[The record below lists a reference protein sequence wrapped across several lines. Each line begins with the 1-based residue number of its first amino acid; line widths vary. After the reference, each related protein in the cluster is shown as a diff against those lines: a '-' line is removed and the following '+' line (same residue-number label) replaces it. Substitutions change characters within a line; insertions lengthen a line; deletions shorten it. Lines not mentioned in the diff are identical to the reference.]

1 MLGIFSGAIVSLP
14 EELVAAGNRTPSPKT
29 TGSVLVNKFVEK
41 NPSAVSVQV
50 GDYVQL
56 AYSHHKESPLRPRY
70 FKILYVSMCLF
81 LFVHHIIYSPKMY
94 MSFGAKDE
102 IFCLF
107 QGSLDNLGSL
117 KQQYGLAKNANEVLL
132 VIEAY
137 KTLRDRAPYPANHVV
152 SHLSGDFAFVVFDK
166 STSTLFV
173 ASDQEGKV
181 PLYWGITADGY
192 VAFADDIELLKGACG
207 KSLASFPQGCFYSTA
222 LGGLRSFENPKNKIT
237 AIPAREEEIWGATF
251 KVEGAAV
258 LAHGE

>member
-14 EELVAAGNRTPSPKT
+14 EELVAAGSRTPSPKT
-29 TGSVLVNKFVEK
+29 TGATLVNKFVQK

-56 AYSHHKESPLRPRY
+56 AYTHHKESPLRPR
-70 FKILYVSMCLF
+70 
-81 LFVHHIIYSPKMY
+81 
-94 MSFGAKDE
+94 SFGAKDE

-117 KQQYGLAKNANEVLL
+117 KQQYGLAKNVNEVLL

-166 STSTLFV
+166 STCTLFV
-173 ASDQEGKV
+173 ASV
-181 PLYWGITADGY
+181 
-192 VAFADDIELLKGACG
+192 
-207 KSLASFPQGCFYSTA
+207 SSS
-222 LGGLRSFENPKNKIT
+222 
-237 AIPAREEEIWGATF
+237 
-251 KVEGAAV
+251 
-258 LAHGE
+258 